1 MRTLETIQKQKGDA
15 WRDRELT
22 KCVQRAIR
30 GATTRLP
37 PHASQTIIEAVARS
51 TAIVDQM
58 MPKA

>member
-1 MRTLETIQKQKGDA
+1 VRTLETIQKQKGDA

-22 KCVQRAIR
+22 KCVQ
-30 GATTRLP
+30 
-37 PHASQTIIEAVARS
+37 TIIEAVARS